1 MAKKKAGKRSA
12 SRAKAVAADALA
24 TGAAESCVT
33 LRIGSGRNDA
43 IRIPCGPVLQE
54 AAMRWS
60 YIVRNRQRWREDA
73 ASGNAPQGLSK
84 RSRELLV
91 QELHVSEA
99 FLARIAQQGL
109 VEVCVPF
116 RGEQSAWEA
125 RVFPWEYM
133 LSAATKADR
142 NGADL
147 MVVRRLERKAVA
159 SEAVR
164 SADEIKAAVVV
175 AAPGAIG
182 DAFDF
187 NYERGLPR
195 HKLRIETEVIEN
207 PRLIEL
213 PQQLSGKSLIH
224 IAGLDLHQGSGFV
237 ELTPAQARKDGML
250 LAGQD
255 GQPVAADADEV
266 ATAVGVGHPMLAVY
280 NLHHSAGRIA
290 ALTVAR
296 GADAAIGFQ
305 DTIDDS
311 MAEQFLAD
319 LYAAWRMADSGGALL
334 SRDVPLAFA
343 TAFRLLREYRRPLR
357 GSCIVLW
364 SAQSLFSSDSSTRQE
379 LDSRARELAKR
390 ILHDRAKIIPLEG
403 RTLADALV
411 AQCLPKRVINF
422 ASLHNNQPLFD
433 EFWLMKYPEGTLA
446 DIDVEV
452 ELHTG
457 AQAYP
462 YRASLTLKED
472 VLDLAAKVTI
482 PLTWMRDGGF
492 DESVRSSLRVR
503 VSAKGQPV
511 LADTYAVTLLPPDE
525 WEDSDEN
532 RQWLPSF
539 VYPRDPAVKAVLQA
553 AQPFLMSLTDRAAAG
568 FDGYQCI
575 DPQAE
580 AMSRSA
586 MPVGSEPVPFLPRS
600 DDDPCAGVDL
610 QVRAIWCA
618 LVYQMKLHYI
628 NPPPGYVAQT
638 QRLRTPAEVLAEG
651 RGTCI
656 DLALLLAACC
666 EYVDVHPVI
675 VLLEGHAFPGYWRS
689 EQAHEDFVRIR
700 DVEPDSLDDVQS
712 QEGQRY
718 AWVLEGLAGYREVK
732 NQVLAGNLAL
742 LESTWL
748 TQGSGFAEAEEE
760 GLENLRVASEFHS
773 MIDILLARRHGI
785 TPLPIRGAR
794 P

>member
-1 MAKKKAGKRSA
+1 MAKKEKAGERPA
-12 SRAKAVAADALA
+12 SRAKTVPADAPTA
-24 TGAAESCVT
+24 AAEDSWVT
-33 LRIGSGRNDA
+33 LRIGVGPEDSVRIACGR
-43 IRIPCGPVLQE
+43 VLQE

-60 YIVRNRQRWREDA
+60 YIARNRQRWRQAA
-73 ASGNAPQGLSK
+73 ASGNASQGLSN
-84 RSRELLV
+84 RSRDLLV
-91 QELHVSEA
+91 QELHVPEE

-109 VEVCVPF
+109 VEVSVPY
-116 RGEQSAWEA
+116 REEQSAWES

-133 LSAATKADR
+133 LSAATESDR
-142 NGADL
+142 KGADL
-147 MVVRRLERKAVA
+147 MVVRHLEREAPVA
-159 SEAVR
+159 DAAR
-164 SADEIKAAVVV
+164 TAGEIKAAVVI

-182 DAFDF
+182 DSFDF
-187 NYERGLPR
+187 SYQRALPR
-195 HKLRIETEVIEN
+195 HKLAIDTEAIEN
-207 PRLIEL
+207 PTLDEL
-213 PQQLSGKSLIH
+213 TQQVPGKALIH
-224 IAGLDLHQGSGFV
+224 IAGLDLHQGSAFV
-237 ELTPAQARKDGML
+237 DLTAAQMRRDGML

-255 GQPVAADADEV
+255 GQPAVVDANELAQAAGA
-266 ATAVGVGHPMLAVY
+266 GHPMLVVF
-280 NLHHSAGRIA
+280 NLHHSAARIA
-290 ALTVAR
+290 PLTVAQ

-319 LYAAWRMADSGGALL
+319 LYSAWRMVDSGGVL
-334 SRDVPLAFA
+334 RCQNVPLAFA
-343 TAFRLLREYRRPLR
+343 TAFWLLREYRRPLR

-364 SAQSLFSSDSSTRQE
+364 SARSLFSGDHATARE
-379 LDSRARELAKR
+379 LRGRAHELAKR
-390 ILHDRAKIIPLEG
+390 ILRGRATLLTLEG
-403 RTLADALV
+403 KALSDALV
-411 AQCLPKRVINF
+411 AKCSPKRAINF
-422 ASLHNNQPLFD
+422 ASLHNNRPLFD

-462 YRASLTLKED
+462 YRANLTLKED

-503 VSAKGQPV
+503 VSAQGQPV

-539 VYPRDPAVKAVLQA
+539 VYPRDPGVKAVLQA
-553 AQPFLMSLTDRAAAG
+553 AQPFLMSLTDRASAG

-580 AMSRSA
+580 ALSRLIF
-586 MPVGSEPVPFLPRS
+586 GRS

-638 QRLRTPAEVLAEG
+638 QRLRTPSEVLAES

-666 EYVDVHPVI
+666 EYIDVHPVI

-700 DVEPDSLDDVQS
+700 DVEPGSLADVQG

-718 AWVLEGLAGYREVK
+718 AWVLDGLSGYREVR
-732 NQVLAGNLAL
+732 NQVLAGNLTL

-785 TPLPIRGAR
+785 TPLPIRGTR

>member
-1 MAKKKAGKRSA
+1 
-12 SRAKAVAADALA
+12 
-24 TGAAESCVT
+24 
-33 LRIGSGRNDA
+33 
-43 IRIPCGPVLQE
+43 
-54 AAMRWS
+54 
-60 YIVRNRQRWREDA
+60 
-73 ASGNAPQGLSK
+73 
-84 RSRELLV
+84 
-91 QELHVSEA
+91 
-99 FLARIAQQGL
+99 
-109 VEVCVPF
+109 
-116 RGEQSAWEA
+116 
-125 RVFPWEYM
+125 
-133 LSAATKADR
+133 
-142 NGADL
+142 
-147 MVVRRLERKAVA
+147 
-159 SEAVR
+159 
-164 SADEIKAAVVV
+164 
-175 AAPGAIG
+175 
-182 DAFDF
+182 
-187 NYERGLPR
+187 
-195 HKLRIETEVIEN
+195 
-207 PRLIEL
+207 
-213 PQQLSGKSLIH
+213 
-224 IAGLDLHQGSGFV
+224 
-237 ELTPAQARKDGML
+237 
-250 LAGQD
+250 
-255 GQPVAADADEV
+255 
-266 ATAVGVGHPMLAVY
+266 
-280 NLHHSAGRIA
+280 
-290 ALTVAR
+290 
-296 GADAAIGFQ
+296 
-305 DTIDDS
+305 
-311 MAEQFLAD
+311 
-319 LYAAWRMADSGGALL
+319 LL

-343 TAFRLLREYRRPLR
+343 TAFWLLRAYRRPLR

-364 SAQSLFSSDSSTRQE
+364 SAQSLFSSDRSTRHE
-379 LDSRARELAKR
+379 
-390 ILHDRAKIIPLEG
+390 LHDRARDLAKRMLDRRATLLPLEG
-403 RTLADALV
+403 SALSDALV
-411 AQCLPKRVINF
+411 AQCSPKRVINF

-462 YRASLTLKED
+462 YRANLTLKED

-482 PLTWMRDGGF
+482 PLTWMRDGAF

-539 VYPRDPAVKAVLQA
+539 VYPRDPAMKAVLQA

-580 AMSRSA
+580 SKSNSA
-586 MPVGSEPVPFLPRS
+586 APLGAEAFPFFPRS

-618 LVYQMKLHYI
+618 LVYQMRLHYI

-666 EYVDVHPVI
+666 EYIDVHPVI

-732 NQVLAGNLAL
+732 SQVLAGNLAL

-785 TPLPIRGAR
+785 TPLPIRGTR